1 MVKITKLYS
10 AFEAEITINGISF
23 TATRAT
29 PIDAFLA
36 VSQDVEFEF
45 GRVIGLGIEKCY

>member
-1 MVKITKLYS
+1 LVKISKLYS
-10 AFEAEITINGISF
+10 AFEAEITINGIYF
-23 TATRAT
+23 AATRAT

-45 GRVIGLGIEKCY
+45 GRIISLGIEKCY

>member
-1 MVKITKLYS
+1 MVKISKCCS
-10 AFEAEITINGISF
+10 AFEAEITINGIYF

-45 GRVIGLGIEKCY
+45 GRIISLGMVHAY